1 MARLSHQN
9 ALLLCRGSPRAVPKA
24 PQPNL
29 PGLAKKLGSAKAL
42 VRMSAQS
49 MPHLQ
54 ALPGAPKPQVPHLLQ
69 SGPQARPGLN
79 VPVSAPGL
87 GSPHQGPF
95 GVSARPPNQPLG
107 VPGSRMFQPKPIS
120 PLPSLRMPNTPA
132 PPQLACLSLLQ

>member
-1 MARLSHQN
+1 MAKMQPKFPSAFPMKPSADHLNMARLLHQK
-9 ALLLCRGSPRAVPKA
+9 ASLLGRGFPRAVPKA

-29 PGLAKKLGSAKAL
+29 PGLAKKLASAKAL

-54 ALPGAPKPQVPHLLQ
+54 ALPGAPKPQVAHLLQ

-87 GSPHQGPF
+87 GSPQHGPF

-107 VPGSRMFQPKPIS
+107 VPGSGVIQPKPI
-120 PLPSLRMPNTPA
+120 T
-132 PPQLACLSLLQ
+132 